1 MSLTGITP
9 NVTTELN
16 NLLGKTAFQIS
27 KNKES
32 TIEKTRPQ
40 QLDKVQAESLTV
52 NISKQAQELSNL
64 SNSQSLFSKT

>member
-32 TIEKTRPQ
+32 TIEKPGLNNWTNCKLNP
-40 QLDKVQAESLTV
+40 
-52 NISKQAQELSNL
+52 
-64 SNSQSLFSKT
+64 